1 MMAMTLFLFLEDTF
15 ICLFLVVLGLC
26 CHMGLSPA
34 VLSEGPSVTGCSC
47 SPHRL
52 LLLRS
57 GARGGSGFSR
67 GSGWLR
73 SCGSLALEH
82 RLHGCGPRVSCSAAC
97 GVFPDQG
104 SDPCPLHRQAFLY
117 HWTTGKPSFFIS
129 YFVIMNVYFFKAG
142 AGNVEMK
149 LHLCYCCEPSRYLGP
164 GQLTALPGNL
174 F

>member
-1 MMAMTLFLFLEDTF
+1 M
-15 ICLFLVVLGLC
+15 LGLC

-67 GSGWLR
+67 DSGWLR
-73 SCGSLALEH
+73 SCGSPALEH

-117 HWTTGKPSFFIS
+117 HWTTGKPSLFIS

-142 AGNVEMK
+142 GGECWNQAPFV
-149 LHLCYCCEPSRYLGP
+149 LLFWAQQIP
-164 GQLTALPGNL
+164 GTRSAYNL
-174 F
+174 AW